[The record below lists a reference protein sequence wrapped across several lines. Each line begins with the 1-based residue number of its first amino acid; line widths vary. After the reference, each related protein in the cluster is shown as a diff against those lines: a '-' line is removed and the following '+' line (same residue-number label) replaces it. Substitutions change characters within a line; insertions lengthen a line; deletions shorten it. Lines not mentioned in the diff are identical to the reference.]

1 MNSTTNKYAFK
12 YPVFVD
18 GTLTIYSNSVS
29 NGDLAV
35 IHDNMFESM
44 EHRFSRG
51 IKKIVV
57 TKFVPAPPEWT
68 AEDYDAVRLDL
79 AVNEAC
85 LPDLKY
91 YGAGRSSVKMT
102 SFKTKEAS

>member
-1 MNSTTNKYAFK
+1 MNSTTNKCAFK

-18 GTLTIYSNSVS
+18 GTLTIYSGSAPNR
-29 NGDLAV
+29 GLTV
-35 IHDNMFESM
+35 IHDNMFQSL

-57 TKFVPAPPEWT
+57 TKFVPAPPKWS
-68 AEDYDAVRLDL
+68 AEDYDAIRLDL
-79 AVNEAC
+79 VVNECC
-85 LPDLKY
+85 LKDLKY
-91 YGAGRSSVKMT
+91 YGAGRSAVKMT